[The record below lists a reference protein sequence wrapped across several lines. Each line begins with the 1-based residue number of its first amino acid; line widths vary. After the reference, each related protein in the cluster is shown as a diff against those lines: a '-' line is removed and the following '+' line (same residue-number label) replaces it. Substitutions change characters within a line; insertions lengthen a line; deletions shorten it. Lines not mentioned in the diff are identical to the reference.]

1 MTTNELLPHSA
12 EAPLSQLERSLI
24 REYLLMRG
32 HDRDS
37 LARLAGP
44 ERDAL
49 LKEAS
54 VYASGKLS
62 EVEERSQFV
71 HGLHEAIGDVSKAG
85 KA

>member
-1 MTTNELLPHSA
+1 MTTNELLPRAA
-12 EAPLSQLERSLI
+12 EAPFSQLERSLI

-44 ERDAL
+44 ERDTL

-62 EVEERSQFV
+62 EVEERSHYV
-71 HGLHEAIGDVSKAG
+71 HGLHAAIGDVSKGG
-85 KA
+85 KV